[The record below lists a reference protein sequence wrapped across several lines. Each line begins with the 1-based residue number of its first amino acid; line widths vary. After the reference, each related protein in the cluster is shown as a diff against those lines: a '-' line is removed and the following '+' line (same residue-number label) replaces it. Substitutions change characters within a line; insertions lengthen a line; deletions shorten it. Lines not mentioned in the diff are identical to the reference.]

1 LSSTPDDRLEVG
13 RVVKPHG
20 LQGEVVVVAIT
31 NRTERFAAGNH
42 LWVDGTEHAIVTSR
56 PHQDRWLLRFD
67 DVADRTAAESLRGA
81 VLTAEPFDE
90 APEGEVWVH
99 ELVGAEV
106 VDRSGAPIGVVT
118 AVEAN
123 PAHDLLVLDGGT
135 LVPMVFVVDQ
145 RHGRVVVDVPEGLLD
160 L

>member
-1 LSSTPDDRLEVG
+1 LSSAPGDRLEVG

-42 LWVDGTEHAIVTSR
+42 LWVDDIERAIVTSR

-67 DVADRTAAESLRGA
+67 DVADRTAAEALRGA
-81 VLTAEPFDE
+81 VLTAEPIDE

-99 ELVGAEV
+99 DVVGAEV

-123 PAHDLLVLDGGT
+123 PAHDLLVIDGGT

-145 RHGRVVVDVPEGLLD
+145 RPGRVVVDVPEGLLD